1 MTTAPQNRKR
11 PFGAFVRTLNDITNA
26 AAYYDANGNFADGG
40 SGNITVQHIP
50 SLPDDKIA
58 AGILR
63 RIHSEFGTI
72 IEKRGWNVTSI
83 SEMCCCGDGL
93 DCPRKRKIK
102 VMPSNVLGYNRIST
116 SQRGKIHDIHLRLR
130 HPRTHALL
138 DYESIAGTMCH
149 ELAHCVHGSHDAKFY
164 EAMNEIEEQYVGYLA
179 KGVVL
184 GKDGFPLGSGGIPLG
199 SGGGGRE
206 RHEASLNGKISQAA
220 NSRRKMGQKG
230 LTRGCVLGGEKRKG
244 PPREAAGIA
253 AERRFLDSQYC
264 LPCNEI
270 IELLGEDDDYDDN
283 EVAVVEGSTK
293 TAQINTDGRSDT
305 KMTANDDGVIDLTLD
320 DSFTTMSRGATL
332 KSPFKRKSQSKQI
345 AHLDMAQSNTSK
357 RDAAPRDLEMWNC
370 CQCTLINP
378 PTVLVC
384 IACHSERPCDKTV
397 LEQAKELQKQDD
409 VDYMKRREVQQ
420 SKETFGG
427 FNIYGEKKDSSSTM
441 KHLT

>member
-1 MTTAPQNRKR
+1 
-11 PFGAFVRTLNDITNA
+11 
-26 AAYYDANGNFADGG
+26 
-40 SGNITVQHIP
+40 
-50 SLPDDKIA
+50 
-58 AGILR
+58 
-63 RIHSEFGTI
+63 
-72 IEKRGWNVTSI
+72 
-83 SEMCCCGDGL
+83 
-93 DCPRKRKIK
+93 
-102 VMPSNVLGYNRIST
+102 MPSYVLGYKRTST
-116 SQRGKIHDIHLRLR
+116 SQRGKVHNIHLQLR

-138 DYESIAGTMCH
+138 DYKSIAGIMCH
-149 ELAHCVHGSHDAKFY
+149 ELVHCVHGSHDAKFY

-184 GKDGFPLGSGGIPLG
+184 GKDGFPLGGGGIPLG
-199 SGGGGRE
+199 RGGGGGE
-206 RHEASLNGKISQAA
+206 RHEASLSSKIYEAA
-220 NSRRKMGQKG
+220 DSRRKKGQKG
-230 LTRGCVLGGEKRKG
+230 LTRGYVLGGEKRKG
-244 PPREAAGIA
+244 SPREAAGIA
-253 AERRFLDSQYC
+253 AHRRFLDSQYC

-270 IELLGEDDDYDDN
+270 IELLGEDDDSDDS
-283 EVAVVEGSTK
+283 EVAVVESSTK
-293 TAQINTDGRSDT
+293 TAGLNTDGRSDT

-357 RDAAPRDLEMWNC
+357 RAAAPRDLEIWNC

-409 VDYMKRREVQQ
+409 VNYMKRREVQQ